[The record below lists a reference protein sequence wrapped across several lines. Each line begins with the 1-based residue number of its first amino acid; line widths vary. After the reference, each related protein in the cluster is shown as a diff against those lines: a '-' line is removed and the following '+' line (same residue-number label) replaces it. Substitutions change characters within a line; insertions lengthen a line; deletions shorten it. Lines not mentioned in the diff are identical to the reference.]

1 LNLIERLW
9 KNVKCKLWT
18 KYYDNF
24 SEFSTKI
31 DSILRFENI
40 KDKKD
45 LDKFISENVQ
55 LFDNLVPIGGSTF
68 TTEEVKK

>member
-9 KNVKCKLWT
+9 KNVKCKLRT

-24 SEFSTKI
+24 SEFSAKI

-45 LDKFISENVQ
+45 VDKLISEKVQ